1 MYFRSIYIL
10 KAVISLFLGLLIY
23 IFFRENIVGV
33 TIFGGEWI
41 NMVKINLYYYDDNI
55 FVYCFLYCLSD
66 ALWYYSLLM
75 LQLYFSRCFSMS
87 RIFLGLSIILPF
99 ILEIMQ
105 YFDLFVGTFDFFDII
120 FYLLIF
126 FIVWKKEKK
135 LFSVLLK

>member
-1 MYFRSIYIL
+1 MYFRNYII
-10 KAVISLFLGLLIY
+10 KALISLFLGLLIY
-23 IFFRENIVGV
+23 IFFRENIVGI
-33 TIFGGEWI
+33 TIFGVKWI
-41 NMVKINLYYYDDNI
+41 NVVKINLYYCDDNI

-75 LQLYFSRCFSMS
+75 LQLYFSRSFNMS
-87 RIFLGLSIILPF
+87 RIFLVLSIVLPF

-105 YFDLFVGTFDFFDII
+105 YFDLFVGTFDLFDIM

-135 LFSVLLK
+135 LFSVLFK